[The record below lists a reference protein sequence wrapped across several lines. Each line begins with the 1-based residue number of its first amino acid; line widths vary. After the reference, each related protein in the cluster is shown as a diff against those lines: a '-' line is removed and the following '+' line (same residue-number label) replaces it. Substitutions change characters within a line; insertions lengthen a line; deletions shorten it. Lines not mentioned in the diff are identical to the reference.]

1 MTKEDI
7 EAILKTVIEEEA
19 TKLELPSQKDWIN
32 LEEKF
37 SCSFNNEFKAF
48 IELMSRYDTFL

>member
-32 LEEKF
+32 FGGEVF
-37 SCSFNNEFKAF
+37 MFF
-48 IELMSRYDTFL
+48 